1 MKEMFYTT
9 KAIAEI
15 LDIRLLINI
24 QTLIASMKKDA
35 DYLQVFTIEGYK
47 LTHSQE
53 VPEYSKEYRLHKKYK
68 DEKIF
73 AIRTEEEKRS
83 YWTIMFCSEY

>member
-1 MKEMFYTT
+1 MKENFYIT
-9 KAIAEI
+9 KAIAET
-15 LDIRLLINI
+15 LDMRLLINI
-24 QTLIASMKKDA
+24 QTLIASMGSDA
-35 DYLQVFTIEGYK
+35 DYLQVFTIEGDK

-53 VPEYSKEYRLHKKYK
+53 IPEYSQEYRLHKKYK

>member
-1 MKEMFYTT
+1 MKENFYTT
-9 KAIAEI
+9 KAIAES
-15 LDIRLLINI
+15 LDMRLLINI
-24 QTLIASMKKDA
+24 QTLIASMEKDA
-35 DYLQVFTIEGYK
+35 DYLQIFTIEGDK

-53 VPEYSKEYRLHKKYK
+53 IPGYRQVYRLHKKYK
-68 DEKIF
+68 EDKIF

>member
-1 MKEMFYTT
+1 MKENFYTT
-9 KAIAEI
+9 KAIAET
-15 LDIRLLINI
+15 LDMRLLINI
-24 QTLIASMKKDA
+24 QTLIASMEKDS
-35 DYLQVFTIEGYK
+35 DYLQIFTIEGDK